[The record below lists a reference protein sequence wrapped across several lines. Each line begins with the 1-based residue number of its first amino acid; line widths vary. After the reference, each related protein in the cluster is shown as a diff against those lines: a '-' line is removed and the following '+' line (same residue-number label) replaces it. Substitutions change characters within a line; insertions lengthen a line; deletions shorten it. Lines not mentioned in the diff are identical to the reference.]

1 MASRR
6 VRGLTSA
13 HVIGT
18 IFPHD
23 FRVSISRHYRTLSPP
38 GAQPLVLSPGQGIV
52 GPCSTPEYT
61 IELSRSSHVRRDE
74 GGESSAQLLTFAR
87 QVATATVDSVRGFL
101 RWVRVPSRRLGTE
114 ATRRGAVPQ
123 SAFGGPSLRCSF
135 SPLPPG
141 SNGSVTIKVRRDV
154 SRLMYCRAER
164 GVGGSSEKEGGPL
177 LVSS

>member
-1 MASRR
+1 MPAYS
-6 VRGLTSA
+6 LL
-13 HVIGT
+13 
-18 IFPHD
+18 PQ
-23 FRVSISRHYRTLSPP
+23 RHYRTLSPP
-38 GAQPLVLSPGQGIV
+38 GAQPLVPGPGHC
-52 GPCSTPEYT
+52 GSLFNTPEYT

-114 ATRRGAVPQ
+114 ATRRGAVPHG
-123 SAFGGPSLRCSF
+123 ALGGPSLRCSF

-141 SNGSVTIKVRRDV
+141 SNGSVTMTGNAEECIGM
-154 SRLMYCRAER
+154 MYCRDER
-164 GVGGSSEKEGGPL
+164 GGGGSSEKGGGPL

>member
-1 MASRR
+1 MTSESRYPA
-6 VRGLTSA
+6 T
-13 HVIGT
+13 T
-18 IFPHD
+18 E
-23 FRVSISRHYRTLSPP
+23 HYRHLALSH
-38 GAQPLVLSPGQGIV
+38 LSPGQGIV

-61 IELSRSSHVRRDE
+61 IELSRSSHVRRD

-164 GVGGSSEKEGGPL
+164 GGGGSSEKGGGPL